1 MDELKINDGCKMWI
15 KELDL
20 LKCQINHTRKFGA
33 AGSFLSRLGSASAPA
48 PFPPPRPPS
57 GVGVRGGDSIVLAGS
72 CPSARSLGHRDS
84 ASGSVQTMALLAL
97 APSADSRRLLLFLC
111 FLFSVSVHFKN

>member
-1 MDELKINDGCKMWI
+1 MTWVQNVDKR
-15 KELDL
+15 
-20 LKCQINHTRKFGA
+20 TRFTEMSNKPHEKVRGGRQFPLPTGV
-33 AGSFLSRLGSASAPA
+33 SVSARPV
-48 PFPPPRPPS
+48 PPTTPPS
-57 GVGVRGGDSIVLAGS
+57 VGVRGGDSIVLAGS